1 MTGSSLPLPSAAGH
15 VRVFRAAEPSYVA
28 LLVEGASDVELLQPW
43 TRYRPVPLGGR
54 LAVLAWVN
62 ELRTGGE
69 NGYVGLID
77 ADCVRLQGTDERAP
91 DVIVSD
97 AHDLEGDVFRLPC
110 LDRLLAP
117 VDDALVSSICGGLSF
132 REALLARA
140 MPFGLLRWHF
150 FRQRTPFEPHRLIP
164 TRFIDPNTWVLNE
177 QQLLSDAANALGVAT
192 TTLHGELDQLRGLG
206 SDPWAISNGH
216 DLIDIL
222 ALALRGPL
230 LARKRY
236 PQAEATATALRLAV
250 DSSYLS
256 QLRVWRDLK
265 AWELANAPFAI
276 CAV

>member
-1 MTGSSLPLPSAAGH
+1 
-15 VRVFRAAEPSYVA
+15 
-28 LLVEGASDVELLQPW
+28 VEGASDVELLQPW

-54 LAVLAWVN
+54 LAVLAWVD

-69 NGYVGLID
+69 KGYVGLVD
-77 ADCVRLQGTDERAP
+77 ADCVRLEGADERAP

-97 AHDLEGDVFRLPC
+97 AHDLEADILRLHC
-110 LDRLLAP
+110 LDRLLAS
-117 VDDALVSSICGGLSF
+117 VDAALVSSIAGGVSF
-132 REALLARA
+132 REALLAHA

-150 FRQRTPFEPHRLIP
+150 FRLRAPFEPHRLIP

-177 QQLLSDAANALGVAT
+177 QQLVLDAAKALGVTAPA
-192 TTLHGELDQLRGLG
+192 LQVDLDQLRGLG
-206 SDPWAISNGH
+206 ADPWGIVNGH
-216 DLIDIL
+216 DLVDIL

-230 LARKRY
+230 LAKKRY

-256 QLRVWRDLK
+256 RLRVWQDLK
-265 AWELANAPFAI
+265 AWDAANTPFAI